1 MCAPY
6 VDDDIK
12 YHFYHAFDMSLLAL
26 SCTTKEKDEYDEE
39 NYDWTTIVYIEEKKN
54 KQTTISTISSN
65 SKTR

>member
-26 SCTTKEKDEYDEE
+26 SCTTKEKDEYDEK
-39 NYDWTTIVYIEEKKN
+39 NYD
-54 KQTTISTISSN
+54 
-65 SKTR
+65 